1 MRAQPPIPLVD
12 SSFIFVK
19 GIFYPVPSWKPNICP
34 YQPALFLSRWFSCS
48 SGGILVIVPWEGMP
62 NVCNEPWL
70 HPPIIEVE
78 LRRAQPIS
86 RLKPVDMKA
95 HRNTQM
101 YKYTQIIHIY
111 SSTGENGYIGKQ
123 IYINEY
129 IYIHICTTIDA
140 NAIVQLHLIS
150 AMSISFYLHQK
161 SHLLVDAF
169 RPTKSTSDDHS
180 WESEDTPALLP
191 IPSGVLGPT
200 ANGLLTLFL
209 GGGMARGTLGFRWT
223 DDHGGDKAWY
233 FKQVP
238 QIWMQLAGFQY

>member
-1 MRAQPPIPLVD
+1 MPLPAGTFFE
-12 SSFIFVK
+12 SMIFLFFRWDISDRSVGGYAK
-19 GIFYPVPSWKPNICP
+19 QSATNPGYILPSLKWNWGEHSPSL
-34 YQPALFLSRWFSCS
+34 A
-48 SGGILVIVPWEGMP
+48 
-62 NVCNEPWL
+62 
-70 HPPIIEVE
+70 
-78 LRRAQPIS
+78 
-86 RLKPVDMKA
+86 LKPVDMKA

-123 IYINEY
+123 IYIYINEY

-161 SHLLVDAF
+161 SHLLVDAL
-169 RPTKSTSDDHS
+169 PVQQNPPAMIIHGNLK
-180 WESEDTPALLP
+180 TPLPLLP

-209 GGGMARGTLGFRWT
+209 GGVAWHGGTLGFRWT